1 MVNNMEK
8 QKISSA
14 VINRLPAYLR
24 LFTELEERGVA
35 HVSSNEISDLM
46 GTTASQVRQDFSN
59 FGGFGRQG
67 YGYDVKFLCQQM
79 QQILGLDKTY
89 NMIIVGGG
97 KIGQALANYQ
107 GYDALGFFI
116 KAVFDKEVW
125 HVRVPSHI
133 DVFPTEDMKDFV
145 AKNKIDIAV
154 LCTPKDVAL
163 ETAKQIADAGIKAI
177 WNFASQEIKIDGVLV
192 ENVHLNESLFLLTYK
207 MQNQD

>member
-1 MVNNMEK
+1 MEK

-14 VINRLPAYLR
+14 VINRLPSYLR

-35 HVSSNEISDLM
+35 HVSSNEISELM

-67 YGYDVKFLCQQM
+67 YGYDVKFLCEQM
-79 QQILGLDKTY
+79 QAILGLDKTY

-97 KIGQALANYQ
+97 KIGQALANYK
-107 GYDALGFFI
+107 GYDKLGFFI

-133 DVFPTEDMKDFV
+133 DVFDNEKLADYV
-145 AKNKIDIAV
+145 ANNKVDIAV
-154 LCTPKDVAL
+154 ICTPKEEAL
-163 ETAKQIADAGIKAI
+163 DAARKVKESGVKAI
-177 WNFASQEIKIDGVLV
+177 WNFAAQEIKLDGVHV
-192 ENVHLNESLFLLTYK
+192 QNVHLNESLFLLTYK
-207 MQNQD
+207 INNEQI

>member
-1 MVNNMEK
+1 MEK

-24 LFTELEERGVA
+24 LFTELEEKGVA
-35 HVSSNEISDLM
+35 HVSSSEISELM

-67 YGYDVKFLCQQM
+67 YGYDVRYLCEQM
-79 QQILGLDKTY
+79 QQIMGLDKTY
-89 NMIIVGGG
+89 NVIIVGGG

-107 GYDALGFFI
+107 GFGRLGFFI

-125 HVRVPSHI
+125 HIRVPSHI
-133 DVFPTEDMKDFV
+133 DVFDTDKLPEFCRE
-145 AKNKIDIAV
+145 NKIDIAIISV
-154 LCTPKDVAL
+154 PKEAAMDVARMVR
-163 ETAKQIADAGIKAI
+163 DAGVKGI
-177 WNFASQEIKIDGVLV
+177 WNFASQEIKLDGVHV

-207 MQNQD
+207 MNNEEL

>member
-1 MVNNMEK
+1 MEK

-24 LFTELEERGVA
+24 LFTELEEKGVA
-35 HVSSNEISDLM
+35 HVSSSEISDLM

-67 YGYDVKFLCQQM
+67 M
-79 QQILGLDKTY
+79 QQIMGLDKTY
-89 NMIIVGGG
+89 NVIIVGGG

-107 GYDALGFFI
+107 GFDRLGFFI

-125 HVRVPSHI
+125 HIRVPSHI
-133 DVFPTEDMKDFV
+133 DVFDTDKLPEFCRE
-145 AKNKIDIAV
+145 NKIDIAIISV
-154 LCTPKDVAL
+154 PKEAAMDVARMVR
-163 ETAKQIADAGIKAI
+163 DAGVKGI
-177 WNFASQEIKIDGVLV
+177 WNFASQEIKLDGVHV

-207 MQNQD
+207 MNNEEL

>member
-1 MVNNMEK
+1 MD
-8 QKISSA
+8 
-14 VINRLPAYLR
+14 
-24 LFTELEERGVA
+24 
-35 HVSSNEISDLM
+35 SDLM

-163 ETAKQIADAGIKAI
+163 ETAKQVADAGIKAI